1 MSGAGLRAHD
11 APMSEA
17 REEPVTMPFFI
28 AHVSGPPS
36 SKRVLTDPGGFE
48 TPEAAEQVAQ
58 RRWPDGD
65 YFIVEAEDEHS
76 AGYQAIAE
84 SRALDR
90 AD

>member
-1 MSGAGLRAHD
+1 
-11 APMSEA
+11 
-17 REEPVTMPFFI
+17 MPFFI

-48 TPEAAEQVAQ
+48 TSEAAEQVAQ
-58 RRWPDGD
+58 RRWPDGG

-76 AGYQAIAE
+76 AGHQAINE
-84 SRALDR
+84 SRGLDR

>member
-1 MSGAGLRAHD
+1 
-11 APMSEA
+11 
-17 REEPVTMPFFI
+17 MPFFI

-58 RRWPDGD
+58 RRWPDGG

-76 AGYQAIAE
+76 AGRQAINE

-90 AD
+90 SD